1 MAKYLLKISG
11 SNNIVNTIEW
21 DGTGSLTPPTGYV
34 FEASIS
40 GSSSSINYLPT
51 SSDDHMPSF
60 YGNLSG
66 VFSGDL
72 IGSVRLNGK
81 EIDTIFN
88 ETKFG
93 ELRFVGSDNPSII
106 SQSKGFYFSENNLKL
121 SVSNL
126 EYDKECNYTSVF
138 DKIINEQ
145 ISNYKLT
152 LKYKPKPSINIQ
164 YIVTNTE
171 LTSSGTSSYYN
182 ISAVSINS
190 SSVSILDP
198 FSGSFYVNQEYYG
211 SNWYVDFDLGNDAI
225 VGRVYGSFTGSLNGT
240 ASHALNFTGVATSAL
255 TAISSS
261 YATFAE
267 TASKLEVFTTS
278 SNWTKPS
285 WAKTVKVVC
294 VGGGGGGGGS
304 FGVPSGQVSGG
315 GGGACESVSMGE
327 FDANLLPTSSISIT
341 VGAGGTGG
349 AGQYSGGSTGGS
361 SMFDT
366 LLIAYGGE
374 GGEAGTDMG
383 GSLAYVRGGRSGG
396 TINYLNTGGGPG
408 GRGSVGANG
417 ITALYNTIHMTVA
430 PSLPL
435 NEVYVDLDWN
445 FEGYPGERMGIPA
458 AIAPTGGGGGLGYDA
473 DNGGNQDGDTDGGSI
488 KTNAALLAGLQDFS
502 KGLVGKTYTYSVDG
516 YVPAFYTKIGLG
528 GNGGNPSSS
537 LAPSGG
543 SRYGGGGGGAYGF
556 YSGSYGSVSSGA
568 RGADGVVIIISEA

>member
-1 MAKYLLKISG
+1 MAKYAVILSSSYELLNIISWDGISSLTSQSGTLIVPYNTSSIFTTASTNYDTSYRDSIETGFFGGILTGSIILNDEYLEDMFNQTEYGALLYTSSLTTNVNPSESYFTLNSSWNTSSTVITLSTDNYKYLKDFKYKQTLQKIIDYKKINSIIKLDTTSGNSYKYLKITGIS
-11 SNNIVNTIEW
+11 SPTQSIV
-21 DGTGSLTPPTGYV
+21 
-34 FEASIS
+34 
-40 GSSSSINYLPT
+40 SSSWVN
-51 SSDDHMPSF
+51 
-60 YGNLSG
+60 
-66 VFSGDL
+66 
-72 IGSVRLNGK
+72 
-81 EIDTIFN
+81 FN
-88 ETKFG
+88 
-93 ELRFVGSDNPSII
+93 V
-106 SQSKGFYFSENNLKL
+106 
-121 SVSNL
+121 
-126 EYDKECNYTSVF
+126 
-138 DKIINEQ
+138 EQ
-145 ISNYKLT
+145 ISYSGEIPYDNQEF
-152 LKYKPKPSINIQ
+152 NIDF
-164 YIVTNTE
+164 ITDEN
-171 LTSSGTSSYYN
+171 
-182 ISAVSINS
+182 
-190 SSVSILDP
+190 
-198 FSGSFYVNQEYYG
+198 FGSF
-211 SNWYVDFDLGNDAI
+211 S
-225 VGRVYGSFTGSLNGT
+225 GSFTGSLNGT

-255 TAISSS
+255 TAVSSS

-267 TASKLEVFTTS
+267 TASKVEVFTTS

-304 FGVPSGQVSGG
+304 FGVPSGQVTGG
-315 GGGACESVSMGE
+315 GGGAGGSVSMGE